1 MLVTAKTPPIDVELK
16 GSGTEFIAQILIEAI
31 PDVSIVKTPSD
42 SEMIVAEESPWY
54 CTMKKTWNVG
64 KTLKVRR
71 MNKGITQAELSRQT
85 GISIPNISQMEN
97 GKRAIGANV
106 ARKLAVAL
114 SCQISDFL

>member
-16 GSGTEFIAQILIEAI
+16 GKGTEFIAQILIEAI
-31 PDVSIVKTPSD
+31 PDVSIVKTASD
-42 SEMIVAEESPWY
+42 SEMVVAEESPWY
-54 CTMKKTWNVG
+54 CSMKKTWNVG
-64 KTLKVRR
+64 KTLRVRR
-71 MNKGITQAELSRQT
+71 TNKGITQAELSKQT

-114 SCQISDFL
+114 NCQISDFL

>member
-1 MLVTAKTPPIDVELK
+1 
-16 GSGTEFIAQILIEAI
+16 
-31 PDVSIVKTPSD
+31 
-42 SEMIVAEESPWY
+42 
-54 CTMKKTWNVG
+54 
-64 KTLKVRR
+64 